1 MRLRAADRRVAAD
14 SRMALTTAAKPIG
27 SRFCASPAQRRFL
40 RRIVL
45 HAFDSFLFFGKP
57 EQKARAAA
65 YLPHIKGQSYEYTRC
80 KTRKTQI
87 AAALTRLITVFARP
101 AYARTQR
108 FARLGGRKTQI
119 AAVFIRLIAV
129 SVRSAHARTRRFAR
143 PKARK
148 TQIAAALTWLI
159 AISVRLLYHNFTGFS
174 RDNSTAAAFISVR
187 TAVRRRA
194 FWRITDFLPLSLRKP
209 LTGGKVCVILCT
221 T

>member
-65 YLPHIKGQSYEYTRC
+65 YLPHIKGKSYEYTRC
-80 KTRKTQI
+80 KT
-87 AAALTRLITVFARP
+87 
-101 AYARTQR
+101 
-108 FARLGGRKTQI
+108 RKTQI

-174 RDNSTAAAFISVR
+174 RDNSTAAAFIRVR

>member
-1 MRLRAADRRVAAD
+1 MKKTEQVRCFDPEHNPQVAED

-119 AAVFIRLIAV
+119 AA
-129 SVRSAHARTRRFAR
+129 
-143 PKARK
+143 
-148 TQIAAALTWLI
+148 ALTWLI

-174 RDNSTAAAFISVR
+174 RDNSTAAAFIRVR
-187 TAVRRRA
+187 TAVWRRA